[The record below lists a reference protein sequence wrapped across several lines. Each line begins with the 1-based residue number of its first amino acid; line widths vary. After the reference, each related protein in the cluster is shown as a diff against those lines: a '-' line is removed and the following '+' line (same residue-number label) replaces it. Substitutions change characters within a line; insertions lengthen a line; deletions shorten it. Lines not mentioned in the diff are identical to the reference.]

1 MVRKFSEGFDSTA
14 VAVTNKLLAEKK
26 KTMDSII
33 GDLKVQYSN
42 ELIPSSQY
50 ETLLKQA
57 LDINDI
63 ISYAKAATPSPL
75 AKFAPSA
82 TKFDINKTI
91 QIVDVYN
98 AVRNFSTHYEN
109 NFASD
114 PWRRVYVE
122 KYVNLSEDNPA
133 TMFSDIA
140 KGIKESMA
148 LLSNERY
155 SLDKCQSFK
164 NKLTDIS
171 DKIEE
176 GKQKYYADAS
186 MYIKASADYENS
198 VSNLNKEL
206 FSISQA
212 VKNLKVLGGLD
223 GIWDLNLSDL
233 TDVCDF
239 FDHRSAIDGFAFV
252 DSEMKDIILFYE
264 AKYEKNQYPADLY
277 ASLKEKSMEINSRL
291 ISLQGELEGSYG
303 KFVNASNIF
312 HQQIEEGRQSGLTLQ
327 GELVVIQEELKISS
341 ISGTVLGTDPI
352 RGFADS
358 LKELG
363 FIDNLEADNIADTIH
378 TGLEFTGDILK
389 LISMPW
395 NKEHVKAA
403 KEKRRKRK

>member
-1 MVRKFSEGFDSTA
+1 MIS
-14 VAVTNKLLAEKK
+14 
-26 KTMDSII
+26 
-33 GDLKVQYSN
+33 
-42 ELIPSSQY
+42 SSQY

-63 ISYAKAATPSPL
+63 ISYTKAATPSPL
-75 AKFAPSA
+75 ARFAPSA
-82 TKFDINKTI
+82 TKFDINNTI

-98 AVRNFSTHYEN
+98 AARNYSTHYEN

-114 PWRRVYVE
+114 SWRGLFVAR
-122 KYVNLSEDNPA
+122 YVNLSDDNPA

-140 KGIKESMA
+140 EGIEGIEESMT
-148 LLSNERY
+148 LLSNDRY

-171 DKIEE
+171 NKIDE

-186 MYIKASADYENS
+186 MYIKASADYESS
-198 VSNLNKEL
+198 VSGINKEL
-206 FSISQA
+206 FRIS
-212 VKNLKVLGGLD
+212 KDLINLKVSGGLV

-239 FDHRSAIDGFAFV
+239 FDHRSAIDEIAMV
-252 DSEMKDIILFYE
+252 SSEMKDIILFYE
-264 AKYEKNQYPADLY
+264 AKYEKNQYPAEDY
-277 ASLKEKSMEINSRL
+277 ASLKEKSMEIMARVS
-291 ISLQGELEGSYG
+291 SLQTELEKGYVN
-303 KFVNASNIF
+303 FVNASNIF

-327 GELVVIQEELKISS
+327 GELVGIQEELKISS
-341 ISGTVLGTDPI
+341 IYRPVLLVDPI
-352 RGFADS
+352 NKFVNS
-358 LKELG
+358 LRQLG

-395 NKEHVKAA
+395 NKEHVKAE
-403 KEKRRKRK
+403 KEKHRKRK